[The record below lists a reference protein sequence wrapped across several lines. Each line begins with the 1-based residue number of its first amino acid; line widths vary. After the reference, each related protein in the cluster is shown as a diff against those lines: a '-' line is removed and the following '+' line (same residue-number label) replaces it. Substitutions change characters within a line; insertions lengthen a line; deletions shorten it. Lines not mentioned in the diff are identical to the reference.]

1 VQLSQMSLEDLRNLK
16 LDLKS
21 LLQSRGW
28 KALSEILDALIRA
41 RRIMIIETRLEG
53 LDDFFILTRSQG
65 ELAGLQLVLA
75 MPQALVAE
83 LESEIAA
90 KEQENAG
97 NA

>member
-1 VQLSQMSLEDLRNLK
+1 MQLSQMSLEDLHNLK

-75 MPQALVAE
+75 LPQALVAE

>member
-1 VQLSQMSLEDLRNLK
+1 MSLEDLRNLK

-75 MPQALVAE
+75 LPQALVAE

>member
-1 VQLSQMSLEDLRNLK
+1 M
-16 LDLKS
+16 DLKS

-75 MPQALVAE
+75 LPQALVAE

>member
-1 VQLSQMSLEDLRNLK
+1 MQLSQMSLEDLRNLK

>member
-1 VQLSQMSLEDLRNLK
+1 
-16 LDLKS
+16 
-21 LLQSRGW
+21 
-28 KALSEILDALIRA
+28 
-41 RRIMIIETRLEG
+41 MIIETRLEG

-75 MPQALVAE
+75 LPQALVAE

>member
-1 VQLSQMSLEDLRNLK
+1 M
-16 LDLKS
+16 DLKS

-75 MPQALVAE
+75 LPQAIVAE

>member
-1 VQLSQMSLEDLRNLK
+1 MSLEDLHNLK

-75 MPQALVAE
+75 LPQALVAE